1 MVKLSISFN
10 TSSKKTN
17 IRHNNRELEEE
28 EYKLPAHKHIKRE
41 LSKENVVLIK
51 EPIEEVY
58 EKLFGE
64 ALKEYNSKQKREDR
78 KIKNYLKHI
87 KKSGTYDYQREFII
101 AVGDKEYFDN
111 ENMKFK
117 KEDFKP
123 ILKKLVKEFI
133 KNNPN
138 LYVYNAVIHFD
149 EQGTP
154 HAHVNVV
161 PFAEGY
167 KKGLKVQPSFK
178 KALLNQGYKNSGKYN
193 LKDFCE
199 KQVKSFEEILK
210 GYGIER
216 KIVGTNKIKDIR
228 AYKAT
233 MGEIEKIRERE
244 LTEIQNKKQE
254 LEQTVKEKE
263 NYCKSADRIYQKI
276 LKINKNNEIVL
287 SNQAEKI
294 DKNKETITQ
303 QKTDIAE
310 LEQNRGQI
318 STEIENMK
326 FYIEKQKGTYKHNE
340 NVLKKQ
346 NDTINENK
354 ETITQQKTDIA
365 ELEQNRGQISTEI
378 ENMVEDIEKQK
389 SLIIERVNDE
399 IPKIEIKQNKRYE
412 YVINSYQEKIYFDIR
427 WLESACRNIIYNLED
442 RGLKYNKTVLGKKV
456 INYEDY
462 ENKAKE
468 VVSELEKIM
477 QRMKDKQNEI
487 KEYAEEEMNKGINQ
501 AEKVRKESVE
511 KIKGIAAAK
520 TTSIKNSLEDRIAM
534 YEKQEQRE
542 IKNKTDKKIEKEK
555 GTSLRL

>member
-58 EKLFGE
+58 EELFGE

-101 AVGDKEYFDN
+101 AVGDKIFFDDKSM
-111 ENMKFK
+111 EFK
-117 KEDFKP
+117 KKYFQLILTDLVED
-123 ILKKLVKEFI
+123 FI

-149 EQGTP
+149 EEGAP

-161 PFAEGY
+161 PFATGY

-178 KALLNQGYKNSGKYN
+178 KALLNQGYKNSGKYK
-193 LKDFCE
+193 LKEFHE
-199 KQVKSFEEILK
+199 KQVKSFEKILEK
-210 GYGIER
+210 YNIKR

-228 AYKAT
+228 EYKVV
-233 MGEIEKIRERE
+233 MGEIEKNKEKELKE

-254 LEQTVKEKE
+254 LEQVKQELKQ
-263 NYCKSADRIYQKI
+263 NIKS
-276 LKINKNNEIVL
+276 LKTTYINKQIEV
-287 SNQAEKI
+287 I
-294 DKNKETITQ
+294 DKNKA
-303 QKTDIAE
+303 DIAE
-310 LEQNRGQI
+310 LERNKGQI

-326 FYIEKQKGTYKHNE
+326 FYIEKQKGTCKHNE
-340 NVLKKQ
+340 NALKKQNNEISENKQNIRNQEIVQEVNEYTINSQ

-354 ETITQQKTDIA
+354 ETITQQKADIA
-365 ELEQNRGQISTEI
+365 KLDENRGQISTEI
-378 ENMVEDIEKQK
+378 KNMVEDIEKQK

-399 IPKIEIKQNKRYE
+399 IPKIETKQSKRYE
-412 YVINSYQEKIYFDIR
+412 NVINSYQEKIEDDI
-427 WLESACRNIIYNLED
+427 D
-442 RGLKYNKTVLGKKV
+442 RFEEIFEKMNTY
-456 INYEDY
+456 DY
-462 ENKAKE
+462 EKLVKVKHIISNLKTIIVTLKE
-468 VVSELEKIM
+468 EKNELEK
-477 QRMKDKQNEI
+477 
-487 KEYAEEEMNKGINQ
+487 YAEEQMKGTDKEL
-501 AEKVRKESVE
+501 EKVKKESVE
-511 KIKGIAAAK
+511 KIKE
-520 TTSIKNSLEDRIAM
+520 TTETKVTITKKSLEDRIAM
-534 YEKQEQRE
+534 FEKQEQRE

>member
-1 MVKLSISFN
+1 MEKLSISFN

-78 KIKNYLKHI
+78 KIKDYLKHI
-87 KKSGTYDYQREFII
+87 KQSKCYDYQREFII
-101 AVGDKEYFDN
+101 AVGDKNFFDEISEELKIKYF
-111 ENMKFK
+111 KL
-117 KEDFKP
+117 
-123 ILKKLVKEFI
+123 ILKDLVKDFI

-149 EQGTP
+149 EQGAP

-161 PFAEGY
+161 PFATGY
-167 KKGLKVQPSFK
+167 KKGLKVQPSFR
-178 KALLNQGYKNSGKYN
+178 KALFNQGFKNSDKDN
-193 LKDFCE
+193 LKNFCE

-210 GYGIER
+210 KHGIER
-216 KIVGTNKIKDIR
+216 KIVGTNKIKDMR
-228 AYKAT
+228 EYKAVQRQ
-233 MGEIEKIRERE
+233 IEKIRDK
-244 LTEIQNKKQE
+244 EIPPLQKEVTALQNEKQE
-254 LEQTVKEKE
+254 LELSIKTNKNIQKYETDKIFKILEKE
-263 NYCKSADRIYQKI
+263 DKLKS
-276 LKINKNNEIVL
+276 N
-287 SNQAEKI
+287 
-294 DKNKETITQ
+294 
-303 QKTDIAE
+303 IAE
-310 LEQNRGQI
+310 LETNKVELETKITQKSTELKNMEERFNKVKSLNNGYLNAQRKTIESNKQENYNLLTENSNLKAEKRNLKTKIDEIRGQF
-318 STEIENMK
+318 STEIK
-326 FYIEKQKGTYKHNE
+326 
-340 NVLKKQ
+340 
-346 NDTINENK
+346 
-354 ETITQQKTDIA
+354 
-365 ELEQNRGQISTEI
+365 
-378 ENMVEDIEKQK
+378 NMVEDIEKQK

-399 IPKIEIKQNKRYE
+399 IPKIEIEQNKRYE

-427 WLESACRNIIYNLED
+427 WLESACKNIIYNLED
-442 RGLKYNKTVLGKKV
+442 RGLKYKTVFRKKL

-462 ENKAKE
+462 ENKVKE

-501 AEKVRKESVE
+501 AEKVRKESIE
-511 KIKGIAAAK
+511 KIKGIAK
-520 TTSIKNSLEDRIAM
+520 TKATPTKNSLEDRIAM
-534 YEKQEQRE
+534 FEKQEQRE

>member
-87 KKSGTYDYQREFII
+87 KKSKSYDYQREFII
-101 AVGDKEYFDN
+101 AVGDKDYFDDKD
-111 ENMKFK
+111 MKFK
-117 KEDFKP
+117 KDKFQP
-123 ILKKLVKEFI
+123 ILIELVEKFKE
-133 KNNPN
+133 NNPN

-149 EQGTP
+149 EQGAP

-161 PFAEGY
+161 PFATGY
-167 KKGLKVQPSFK
+167 KKGLKVQPSFR
-178 KALLNQGYKNSGKYN
+178 KALFNQGYKNSNKDN
-193 LKDFCE
+193 LKNFYD

-210 GYGIER
+210 KYGIER
-216 KIVGTNKIKDIR
+216 KLVGTNKIKDMR
-228 AYKAT
+228 EYKAV
-233 MGEIEKIRERE
+233 MREIDKIKERVTALQKE
-244 LTEIQNKKQE
+244 KQE
-254 LEQTVKEKE
+254 LEQTVKT
-263 NYCKSADRIYQKI
+263 YKSIMDWETKKVSKI
-276 LKINKNNEIVL
+276 LEKRDKLE
-287 SNQAEKI
+287 AE
-294 DKNKETITQ
+294 T
-303 QKTDIAE
+303 A
-310 LEQNRGQI
+310 QI
-318 STEIENMK
+318 STEIKNMEERFNKVKSLNNGYLNAQRKTIESNKQENYNLLTENSNLK
-326 FYIEKQKGTYKHNE
+326 AEKRNLT
-340 NVLKKQ
+340 
-346 NDTINENK
+346 
-354 ETITQQKTDIA
+354 A
-365 ELEQNRGQISTEI
+365 ELGKIRGQFSTELKNTV
-378 ENMVEDIEKQK
+378 ENIEKQK
-389 SLIIERVNDE
+389 SFVIEDANNQ
-399 IPKIEIKQNKRYE
+399 ISKIEIKQNKRYE